1 MRTTLLAIAV
11 AHAAVQVAALAPQAA
26 QAAPETARQAVRP
39 AAQPQPPMLRAD
51 VMASRDILTFGDLVS
66 GLPPAVA
73 AQPAFRAPPLGET
86 GTIQAHRIAEALRLQ
101 GVEGLV
107 DGGAAQVVVTRAA
120 RRVAMTEVDAAVK
133 RAIEERFGVEARAFS
148 VQLDAGAPSLIVEPE
163 LKGELQVLDFSYDPR
178 SRRLSAILA
187 MPGSAQMRLRPVRV
201 AGQLVETVEVVVPIR
216 TVNRGEILQSTDI
229 TLERRPRDGAGAEF
243 VSDAVAIIG
252 KAARRQL
259 AAGQL
264 IRNSDLQRHE
274 IVARNETVT
283 VVFESP
289 GLVLTMRARA
299 QEAGAQGDVINI
311 QNLQSKKIVQAT
323 VLGPGRVAVTPSAA
337 AGRVAS
343 VN

>member
-1 MRTTLLAIAV
+1 
-11 AHAAVQVAALAPQAA
+11 
-26 QAAPETARQAVRP
+26 
-39 AAQPQPPMLRAD
+39 
-51 VMASRDILTFGDLVS
+51 
-66 GLPPAVA
+66 
-73 AQPAFRAPPLGET
+73 
-86 GTIQAHRIAEALRLQ
+86 
-101 GVEGLV
+101 
-107 DGGAAQVVVTRAA
+107 
-120 RRVAMTEVDAAVK
+120 
-133 RAIEERFGVEARAFS
+133 
-148 VQLDAGAPSLIVEPE
+148 
-163 LKGELQVLDFSYDPR
+163 
-178 SRRLSAILA
+178 

-216 TVNRGEILQSTDI
+216 SVNRGEILQSTDI

-252 KAARRQL
+252 KAARRPL
-259 AAGQL
+259 TAGQL